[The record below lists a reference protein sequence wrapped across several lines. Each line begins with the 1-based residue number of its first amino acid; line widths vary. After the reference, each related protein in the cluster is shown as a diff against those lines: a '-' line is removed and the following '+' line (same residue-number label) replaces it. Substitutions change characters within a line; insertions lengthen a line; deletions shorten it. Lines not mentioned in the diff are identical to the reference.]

1 MHKSWSHG
9 IRPMLL
15 WSHRH
20 FHQGVVDSPFWLR
33 ETDFFL
39 TLLLL
44 LQLSPF
50 FFFPLLYNLFSPIC
64 FPWEREKWGNL
75 AGPRGHAF
83 VESENSSFCNRCI
96 IFWLLGMQTG
106 RESLERRRGA
116 RGIWLPTPLYA
127 SLHWVFV
134 LTQLLLSV
142 HHNIYKY
149 IIAVEN
155 ILVTSSDAGFI
166 FPSRFLQI
174 AGYVKVKLFFW
185 VGHISWVWSKPPRC
199 MIIVAR

>member
-1 MHKSWSHG
+1 MIPRNTANVAVFPPAFPSRGCWFPFLVTWDRLFFNVS
-9 IRPMLL
+9 
-15 WSHRH
+15 
-20 FHQGVVDSPFWLR
+20 SPPA
-33 ETDFFL
+33 TI
-39 TLLLL
+39 
-44 LQLSPF
+44 SF
-50 FFFPLLYNLFSPIC
+50 FFSPLLYNLFSPIC

-83 VESENSSFCNRCI
+83 MESENSSFCNRCI

-127 SLHWVFV
+127 SLHWVLV

-185 VGHISWVWSKPPRC
+185 VGHISWVWFKPPGC